1 MALEGVDHECDVRNV
16 RVRCPDQRSVRIDLA
31 TIMLR
36 VLPCAALIALLIG
49 CGSSDLPTRDQDG
62 IYGGVFNFNESQ
74 VVRSIFPLTIGLVS
88 EQHVASQIYEGLVQ
102 FNATDLSV
110 EPALAESWS
119 VDPGLTIYEFKLR
132 RDVRFHDDPAFPDG
146 EGRLLTAKDVVNCFA
161 AICEKGKGDAAFW
174 LFQDKVAGADAY
186 YNSGKRDG
194 QVSGI
199 TALDEHTVRITLTR
213 PCPNFLQSI
222 AGAGCWIWPQEL
234 LDKYGDDL
242 FRHAIGTGPFRLN
255 TARPEEVIVLER
267 NHHYWGKDAEG
278 RSLPYLDAVRVT
290 LVPDKEKEI
299 TEFLKGRLSM
309 VTELSVK
316 SINVLAD
323 SVNRNTGERR
333 FNTLSTPALAVQFYG
348 FNASKPP
355 FNDVRIRRAFALA
368 LDRRQ
373 LVDSVLF
380 GLAVVADH
388 GLVPPGLPQYPYD
401 LVPGIPYDPD
411 SARKLM
417 AQAGYPDGKGFPRI
431 QLQVNNYGFG
441 YRSVASRAQEMLL
454 KELGVAVTVSTVPA
468 KEYYERIDRGEA
480 LFWREGW
487 VADLPDPENFLAL
500 IYGKNAVL
508 DTSLPS
514 SLNTTRYADPK
525 FDALFGLSLTKG
537 SETDRMQD
545 LARAE
550 ALAIKDVPLIPL
562 YHERYV
568 MLLAPRVKGMQ
579 INPMELLDLRQVHFG
594 PAPDHSGA
602 VDTNS

>member
-1 MALEGVDHECDVRNV
+1 
-16 RVRCPDQRSVRIDLA
+16 
-31 TIMLR
+31 MLR
-36 VLPCAALIALLIG
+36 SFSCFVITALLIG
-49 CGSSDLPTRDQDG
+49 CGSSDLPTRGEGG
-62 IYGGVFNFNESQ
+62 IYGGVFNFNETQ
-74 VVRSIFPLTIGLVS
+74 VVRSIFPLTISLVS
-88 EQHVASQIYEGLVQ
+88 EQHVASQIYEGLVI

-110 EPALAESWS
+110 EPALAESWDL
-119 VDPGLTIYEFKLR
+119 DPSGTIYTFKLR
-132 RDVRFHDDPAFPDG
+132 RNVRFHNDPVFPDG
-146 EGRLLTAKDVVNCFA
+146 QGRSLTAKDVVNCFA

-174 LFQDKVAGADAY
+174 LFQDKVEGADAY
-186 YNSGKRDG
+186 YDSGKRDG
-194 QVSGI
+194 KVSGI
-199 TALDEHTVRITLTR
+199 TALDERTVRITLTR

-234 LDKYGDDL
+234 LDNYSSDL

-255 TARPEEVIVLER
+255 SARPEEVIVLER
-267 NHHYWGKDAEG
+267 NHQYWGQDAEG

-309 VTELSVK
+309 VAELSLQ

-323 SVNRNTGERR
+323 SVDRTTGVRR

-368 LDRRQ
+368 LDRRH
-373 LVDSVLF
+373 LVDSVLH

-388 GLVPPGLPQYPYD
+388 GLVAPGLPQYPYD
-401 LVPGIPYDPD
+401 LVAGIPYNPD

-417 AQAGYPDGKGFPRI
+417 AQAGFPGGKGFPRI

-468 KEYYERIDRGEA
+468 KEYYDRIDRGEA

-500 IYGKNAVL
+500 IYGKNAVA

-514 SLNTTRYADPK
+514 SFNTTRYANPR
-525 FDALFGLSLTKG
+525 FDELFALSLTKG
-537 SETDRMQD
+537 SEAERMKD
-545 LARAE
+545 LAQAE
-550 ALAIKDVPLIPL
+550 ALAMKDVPLIPL
-562 YHERYV
+562 YHERYI
-568 MLLAPRVKGMQ
+568 MLLGPQVKGMQ
-579 INPMELLDLRQVHFG
+579 INPMELLDLRKVHFG
-594 PAPDHSGA
+594 PAPDHSGV
-602 VDTNS
+602 VDTSS